1 MTLKYLLLNLPN
13 PLNSN
18 IYRGFAGGFATS
30 GFAAGEILTPIFLLY
45 GASAMK
51 EMNVYFEVIDAQGL
65 KYSSNDTLNA
75 VARIKP
81 DIVIT
86 WVSLPSFHNDLNL
99 AKKIQEMVKKV
110 VVLGAV
116 CNVMPEKVLEKVDI
130 IVKGGYPYYS
140 TVKNIVENF
149 EKNDF
154 KNISG
159 AVYSENGRL
168 IENPFKY
175 EENIDNIW
183 LDVYKKLPIES
194 YIGNFDG
201 LNKSF
206 KCTRVLTS
214 VGCPYPCMYCPYPIG
229 YGKKTIQKSINKTL
243 EEIKYLKE
251 NFGIN
256 GFVFRAQ
263 NFTTNKGWV
272 NDLCN
277 AIMNEK
283 LNIHWMAETRADLV
297 TKELLMNMKKAGCF
311 RIHYGVETGDEE
323 MEKIGK
329 PNLDIPKIKE
339 MIKITR
345 ELRIFTV
352 AHMIIGL
359 PGESKQ
365 TLDRTIKTLIE
376 IDPDAI
382 NVNFITPY
390 PGTKLFDF
398 AQNRDLIETYD
409 FSKYT
414 SFKPIMRT
422 EILSIDDLI
431 SARKNM
437 RTKFTKYKILH
448 DNNFRNR
455 YFKSI
460 PKKIKSKMM
469 GLIG

>member
-1 MTLKYLLLNLPN
+1 MTKYLLLNLPN
-13 PLNSN
+13 PPNTN
-18 IYRGFAGGFATS
+18 IHRGFAGGFATS
-30 GFAAGEILTPIFLLY
+30 GPASGEILTPIFLLY
-45 GASAMK
+45 GASALK
-51 EMNVYFEVIDAQGL
+51 ELNVDFEIVDAQGL

-86 WVSLPSFHNDLNL
+86 WVSLPSFYDDLGL
-99 AKKIQEMVKKV
+99 AGKIKEKVKKV

-116 CNVMPEKVLEKVDI
+116 CNVMPEKVLEKVDLA
-130 IVKGGYPYYS
+130 VKGGYPYYS

-149 EKNDF
+149 EKSDF
-154 KNISG
+154 KNIRG
-159 AVYSENGRL
+159 AVYYENGRL

-175 EENIDNIW
+175 EKNIDNIW

-214 VGCPYPCMYCPYPIG
+214 VGCPYSCMYCPYPLG
-229 YGKKTIQKSINKTL
+229 YGTKIIQKSVNKTI
-243 EEIKYLKE
+243 EEIRYLKE
-251 NFGIN
+251 KFGIN

-263 NFTTNKGWV
+263 NFTSNKDWV

-277 AIMNEK
+277 TIINDK
-283 LNIHWMAETRADLV
+283 LDIHWLAETRADLV
-297 TKELLMNMKKAGCF
+297 TEELIKMKQAGCF

-345 ELRIFTV
+345 KLKIFTS

-359 PGESKQ
+359 PGESEQ
-365 TLDRTIKTLIE
+365 TLDRTIKTLMA

-382 NVNFITPY
+382 SVNLVTPY
-390 PGTKLFDF
+390 PGTKLFDI
-398 AQNRDLIETYD
+398 AQKNDLIV
-409 FSKYT
+409 
-414 SFKPIMRT
+414 
-422 EILSIDDLI
+422 LNL
-431 SARKNM
+431 
-437 RTKFTKYKILH
+437 
-448 DNNFRNR
+448 
-455 YFKSI
+455 
-460 PKKIKSKMM
+460 
-469 GLIG
+469 